1 VPGRGTLVLDV
12 ALVTAWV
19 HATGGGDS
27 EFRTLYLIVIVTVAL
42 RFGIWRRPAGCEG
55 HHGFDGSARL
65 ACEPTLPL
73 EGRPVSEGSIRERL
87 SALSRAE
94 LIGLVALLGVTL
106 GGAGLWYVR
115 SLPKPV
121 AITAGAAGGGEP
133 APAASASPPP
143 AAVLLVDVAGWVRH
157 PGVYEFEEGARVID
171 AIDAAGGARTG
182 AMLESL
188 NLAAP
193 LTDGSQILVPKE
205 GEQVATPPVAGESG
219 AASGGLIDVNTAG
232 ATELEAL
239 PGVGEVIAQAIVDYR
254 TENGPFTSVD
264 QLLDVS
270 GIGDATLE
278 DIRELVTV

>member
-1 VPGRGTLVLDV
+1 
-12 ALVTAWV
+12 
-19 HATGGGDS
+19 
-27 EFRTLYLIVIVTVAL
+27 
-42 RFGIWRRPAGCEG
+42 
-55 HHGFDGSARL
+55 
-65 ACEPTLPL
+65 
-73 EGRPVSEGSIRERL
+73 VSEGSIRERL
-87 SALSRAE
+87 STLSRAE
-94 LIGLVALLGVTL
+94 LIGLVAFLGVTL

-121 AITAGAAGGGEP
+121 AVTVGAPGVDTP
-133 APAASASPPP
+133 APAAPASPS
-143 AAVLLVDVAGWVRH
+143 AAVVLLVDVAGWVRH
-157 PGVYEFEEGARVID
+157 PGVYEFEEGSRVID

-182 AMLESL
+182 AMLELL

-193 LTDGSQILVPKE
+193 LIDGSQVLVPRAGDE
-205 GEQVATPPVAGESG
+205 AAPAIAGEAQG
-219 AASGGLIDVNTAG
+219 AVAEAPIDVNTAS

-254 TENGPFTSVD
+254 TENGAFASVE

>member
-1 VPGRGTLVLDV
+1 
-12 ALVTAWV
+12 
-19 HATGGGDS
+19 
-27 EFRTLYLIVIVTVAL
+27 
-42 RFGIWRRPAGCEG
+42 
-55 HHGFDGSARL
+55 
-65 ACEPTLPL
+65 
-73 EGRPVSEGSIRERL
+73 VSEGSIRERL

-94 LIGLVALLGVTL
+94 LIGLVALLAVTL

-121 AITAGAAGGGEP
+121 AVTAGVSGGGEP
-133 APAASASPPP
+133 AAASSSPSP
-143 AAVLLVDVAGWVRH
+143 AVVLLVDVAGWVRH

-171 AIDAAGGARTG
+171 AIDAAGGARSG

-193 LTDGSQILVPKE
+193 LTDGSQILVPKQ
-205 GEQVATPPVAGESG
+205 GDQGSAPVAGAPG
-219 AASGGLIDVNTAG
+219 AGGAPGGLINVNTAS

-254 TENGPFTSVD
+254 TENGPFASVD

-270 GIGDATLE
+270 GIGDATLAN
-278 DIRELVTV
+278 IRDLVTV